1 MDDLKNRI
9 DDLCRKLITLP
20 DDSDEWMAVT
30 LELRAAL
37 GEHASRLR
45 KQLSELR
52 EKGFLPPDQSR
63 ES

>member
-9 DDLCRKLITLP
+9 DDLCRKLIKLP

-45 KQLSELR
+45 KQLDEVR
-52 EKGFLPPDQSR
+52 KKGFLPPDQSR